1 MLRRSKCFVMT
12 AVAGVVL
19 MIASGAHAFAAGK
32 KGAAATTL
40 DVLNVVSLGSK
51 QLKPG
56 TYEVTADDTKVKFA
70 LDGKVVA
77 EAAAQWKDGGAKSK
91 YSTILASDGKIKEI
105 RFAGKD
111 RYLEITE

>member
-1 MLRRSKCFVMT
+1 MT
-12 AVAGVVL
+12 AVAVMIL
-19 MIASGAHAFAAGK
+19 MMATGAGASAAGK
-32 KGAAATTL
+32 KGDAATTV
-40 DVLNVVSLGSK
+40 DILNAVSLGSQ

-70 LDGKVVA
+70 LNGKVVA

-91 YSTILASDGKIKEI
+91 YSTIVATSGKIKEI